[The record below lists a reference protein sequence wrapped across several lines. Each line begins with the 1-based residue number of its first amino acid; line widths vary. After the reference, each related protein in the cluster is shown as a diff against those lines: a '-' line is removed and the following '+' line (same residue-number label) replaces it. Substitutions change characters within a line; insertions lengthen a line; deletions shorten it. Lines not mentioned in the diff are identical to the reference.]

1 MPSFSVPRVLPL
13 LLAAALAAPSFALAF
28 EVGVKAAYW
37 MPRFDGQFRL
47 DGQGQRGTRV
57 DASDHLGIDDEN
69 FFFGEAW
76 LRAGRHH
83 LTLAGMRVDYS
94 GSKVLSEEILF
105 GGRRFFANGRAE
117 SSLEY
122 TMLDLA
128 YQYDVLD
135 LENVLAGFSLGPILQ
150 VKYLDGELRMSG
162 EGSVDGA
169 GGRVSVTE
177 SFQIPLPLVGLGAH
191 VGLVGGWLEAR
202 GRAVGIAY
210 AGDAIWEA
218 QAEVAL
224 TPFPFLEV
232 LGGYRHFAI
241 DVDRDDV
248 LLDYTQSGPYLGAS
262 LVF

>member
-1 MPSFSVPRVLPL
+1 MYRLCLLRALVV
-13 LLAAALAAPSFALAF
+13 LLAAACAAPSSSLAF
-28 EVGVKAAYW
+28 EVGAKAAYW
-37 MPRFDGQFRL
+37 VPRFDGEFRL
-47 DGQGQRGTRV
+47 DGSGLRGTTL

-76 LRAGRHH
+76 LWVGRHH

-94 GSKVLSEEILF
+94 GSEVLSEEIVF
-105 GGRRFFANGRAE
+105 GGKRFSANGRADT
-117 SSLEY
+117 SLEY

-128 YQYDVLD
+128 YQYDLLD

-162 EGSVDGA
+162 EGSVNGA
-169 GGRVSVTE
+169 GGRVSVAE
-177 SFQIPLPLVGLGAH
+177 SFQLPIPLVGLGAH

-210 AGDAIWEA
+210 QGDALWEV
-218 QAEVAL
+218 QAEAAL

-232 LGGYRHFAI
+232 VGGYRHFVI

-248 LLDYTQSGPYLGAS
+248 LLDYTQSGPYVGAAV
-262 LVF
+262 VF

>member
-1 MPSFSVPRVLPL
+1 MRRNVS
-13 LLAAALAAPSFALAF
+13 LLALTLVLLAHPAAWAF
-28 EVGVKAAYW
+28 EVGAKAAYW
-37 MPRFDGQFRL
+37 LPKFSGEFRL
-47 DGQGQRGTRV
+47 DGSGLRGTTV

-76 LRAGRHH
+76 LWVGRHH

-94 GSKVLSEEILF
+94 GSKVLSEEIVF
-105 GGRRFFANGRAE
+105 GGRTFSASGRAE

-128 YQYDVLD
+128 YQYDLID

-162 EGSVDGA
+162 EGSVNGA

-177 SFQIPLPLVGLGAH
+177 SFQFPIPLVGLGAH
-191 VGLVGGWLEAR
+191 VGLVGGWVEAR

-210 AGDAIWEA
+210 QGDALWEV

-232 LGGYRHFAI
+232 LGGYRHFVI

-248 LLDYTQSGPYLGAS
+248 LLDYTQTGPYVGAAV
-262 LVF
+262 VF